1 MHSPPRALVPVAIL
15 LTVAACGSVGPE
27 PALPGF
33 ENLSRNDSAARVDRL
48 SPQGPTA
55 PPPRPTESERA
66 GATPQPGLE
75 LDPTALHI
83 GKIIHECDTHLRAWS
98 GLMGQPRSVAN
109 QDDIRALSYA
119 LGVVVARNRVV
130 LEEQSISG
138 PPRNRGIA
146 TAALGFS
153 GDPTVLPL
161 LMSNAADA
169 DPEIAAKALLATG
182 VLASR
187 ETPIAPLHN
196 AVMRPDASEAMLQ
209 NAAFALFQIAE
220 KTRSDPDGS
229 MESAFIA
236 LLRSPDALVR
246 AQCALGLGLVRA
258 TSAVPQ
264 ITDLLAADALPAVR
278 TAAAWSLGLIG
289 MRGSTA
295 PLMRAL
301 EDPDEVTAGTARG
314 ALTRIHGRDYGPT
327 AASWKLVEGP

>member
-1 MHSPPRALVPVAIL
+1 MNPPPRTFFLAALL
-15 LTVAACGSVGPE
+15 LLAAACGSSTTD

-33 ENLSRNDSAARVDRL
+33 ESLDRKESAAKVDRL
-48 SPQGPTA
+48 SPQDAPKAAPTNRTSA
-55 PPPRPTESERA
+55 SS
-66 GATPQPGLE
+66 QPGLE
-75 LDPTALHI
+75 IDADATLI
-83 GKIIHECDTHLRAWS
+83 GKVIHECDTHLRAW
-98 GLMGQPRSVAN
+98 GRLMGQPRDEQN
-109 QDDIRALSYA
+109 QADIRALSYA
-119 LGVVVARNRVV
+119 LGAVVAKNQTM
-130 LEEQSISG
+130 LEDQCISG

-153 GDPTVLPL
+153 GDSSVLPL

-169 DPEIAAKALLATG
+169 DPAIAAKALLAAG
-182 VLASR
+182 VLASA

-220 KTRSDPDGS
+220 RTRSDPDGS
-229 MESAFIA
+229 MESAFLA

-246 AQCALGLGLVRA
+246 AQSALGLGLVRA
-258 TSAVPQ
+258 TGSVPQ

-295 PLMRAL
+295 PLVRAL

-314 ALTRIHGRDYGPT
+314 ALARIHGRDYGP
-327 AASWKLVEGP
+327 APASWKIVEGP